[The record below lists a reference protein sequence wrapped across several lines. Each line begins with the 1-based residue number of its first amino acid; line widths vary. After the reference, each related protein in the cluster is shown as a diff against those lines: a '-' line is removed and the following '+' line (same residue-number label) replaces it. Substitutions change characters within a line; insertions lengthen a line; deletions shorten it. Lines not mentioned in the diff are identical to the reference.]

1 MKFRYQFPPEVEAE
15 REPVFDAIRRG
26 LAAGTP
32 TSVAEASR
40 AQKAWLE
47 RYPDDYA
54 MWDIGE
60 PISLL
65 SDALEIIAR
74 EEQESEGQTRE
85 ARDAPAVAA

>member
-1 MKFRYQFPPEVEAE
+1 MKLRYQFPPEVEAE
-15 REPVFDAIRRG
+15 RGPVFEAIRRG

-32 TSVAEASR
+32 ASVEEASR
-40 AQKAWLE
+40 AQRAWLE

-65 SDALEIIAR
+65 ADALEIVAR
-74 EEQESEGQTRE
+74 EEREREGQ